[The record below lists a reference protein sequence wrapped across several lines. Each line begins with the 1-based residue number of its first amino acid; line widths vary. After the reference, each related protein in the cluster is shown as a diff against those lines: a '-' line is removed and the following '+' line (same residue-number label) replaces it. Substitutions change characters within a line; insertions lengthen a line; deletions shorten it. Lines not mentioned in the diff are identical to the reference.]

1 METHV
6 KAPVRVEHA
15 DGGFEGRRSQGI
27 GLHHGELIDHR
38 CVGPNR
44 FLEATIEP
52 EALGQSCDA
61 QGPHQGA
68 IPGDGLRK
76 GRQNDQERTK
86 PNSVRSQA
94 RVQYSFL
101 AWTPTAYAIKDRW
114 RVLKT
119 SADEIGKNREV
130 PRG

>member
-6 KAPVRVEHA
+6 EAPVRVEHA
-15 DGGFEGRRSQGI
+15 DGGFERRCSQSI
-27 GLHHGELIDHR
+27 GLNYGELIDHR
-38 CVGPNR
+38 CVGPYR

-52 EALGQSCDA
+52 EAVRQSGHA

-76 GRQNDQERTK
+76 GRQKHQQRTE
-86 PNSVRSQA
+86 PNSARNQA
-94 RVQYSFL
+94 HVQYSFL

-119 SADEIGKNREV
+119 CADEIGKNREV